1 MSSAP
6 IPAPSSTLPEHPGDT
21 FNTPNATQHRA
32 PRWQF
37 GLGRQNGL
45 AFWALLMLEASFG
58 SYFALWPLWIEDRG
72 AAVWL
77 VGLLIGMG
85 GILRLAGLLPSAWL
99 VRRFGLRTVFVSARL
114 IAAAGIFTAAL
125 VPSWPWL
132 IPAFIGMAI
141 GDVAFPVAATFV
153 SRNGGEQR
161 VRAFTMVFT
170 FGPSIALLAT
180 PLLSGVLVK
189 FWGLRAPFVVAAIFS
204 LLSAWFF
211 FRTQSAAAPADD
223 HASGS
228 GYAALLRIP
237 GLRMLFGI
245 QFATF
250 FAIGLGTSLLPIFLH
265 EAHGYREAII
275 PPLTALT
282 AVGSIVLSTVI
293 ARSKRL
299 SANPLRSVAGAV
311 FLAAVSF
318 ALFLSAGLLPL
329 ALLAMTLRGGFFVA
343 WPLYN
348 AVLGERSPDALR
360 PHTYALGEILAGTGF
375 VIAPIVAGQLYG
387 IDSNLPIIIAV
398 AMLVPLI
405 GVIWTLSRHSHT
417 GQSATVAPTSG

>member
-6 IPAPSSTLPEHPGDT
+6 DT
-21 FNTPNATQHRA
+21 PLASNDHVDPITATSAAHTRA

-45 AFWALLMLEASFG
+45 AFWALLLLEASFG

-99 VRRFGLRTVFVSARL
+99 VRRFGLRTVFVTVRL
-114 IAAAGIFTAAL
+114 IAAVGIFTAAL
-125 VPSWPWL
+125 APSWPWL

-153 SRNGGEQR
+153 SRNGGAQR

-189 FWGLRAPFVVAAIFS
+189 VWGLRAPFVAAAVFS
-204 LLSAWFF
+204 VISAWFF
-211 FRTQSAAAPADD
+211 FRTQSAAAPDDD
-223 HASGS
+223 HSGGS
-228 GYAALLRIP
+228 GYAALLRLP
-237 GLRMLFGI
+237 GLRLLFGI

-265 EAHGYREAII
+265 EVHGYREAII

-282 AVGSIVLSTVI
+282 AVGSIVLSTAI

-299 SANPLRSVAGAV
+299 SANPLRSVSGAV

-318 ALFLSAGLLPL
+318 AMFLSADLLPL

-375 VIAPIVAGQLYG
+375 VLAPIGAGQLYG
-387 IDSNLPIIIAV
+387 IDSNLPIIVAV
-398 AMLVPLI
+398 AMLIPLI
-405 GVIWTLSRHSHT
+405 GGIWALSRHN
-417 GQSATVAPTSG
+417 PTSPPTPAAATDA